1 MRVKLVSVMLVA
13 ALSALAGCST
23 MGGGSQLQNT
33 VYDTHRRVVTLDK
46 SVQTSVTS
54 LNQTTAELSA
64 RVDNT
69 DQQMR
74 SVQSLLEENQ
84 VRLTQLQ
91 KRFDDLANVLYRE
104 KGVTPP
110 PSAPGAVSMDVRVEG
125 GGDPVVPVLPQT
137 ASPAAP
143 TPAMPSLP
151 AAAPMSSGAEASP
164 ELESVSSDLTPAAPA
179 APAAPATP
187 AVDPAQAEADYQAA
201 QQSFAKKD
209 FRAAYEQFSSF
220 SQKYPAS
227 EHVSNALFWEARSLQ
242 GMEDYES
249 AIKQYEQ
256 LRSGY
261 PTSRYVSHAMHQQAV
276 CHARLGQTARAIK
289 LMEDVVAQY
298 PVTPAAEQAKE
309 DLKKLQSNQ

>member
-13 ALSALAGCST
+13 VLSALAGCST

-46 SVQTSVTS
+46 SVQTSVTN
-54 LNQTTAELSA
+54 LNQTNAELSA

-69 DQQMR
+69 DQQLR

-84 VRLTQLQ
+84 VRLTQLH

-110 PSAPGAVSMDVRVEG
+110 PSSQPGASGVRSDVA
-125 GGDPVVPVLPQT
+125 DPVQVQQPQT
-137 ASPAAP
+137 AVPAPSIAP
-143 TPAMPSLP
+143 VTPVTD
-151 AAAPMSSGAEASP
+151 GAETAP
-164 ELESVSSDLTPAAPA
+164 ELESVSSGLTSVAPEASTAPA
-179 APAAPATP
+179 AP

-209 FRAAYEQFSSF
+209 FRAAYEQFSTF
-220 SQKYPAS
+220 TQKYPAS

-261 PTSRYVSHAMHQQAV
+261 PSSRYVSHAMHQQAV